1 MAADAGG
8 NAAVHGPPPH
18 RSWRFSRL
26 VVWLS
31 IAVFAALVWRQS
43 FICDDAFIAF
53 RYSKHLAAG
62 EGLRYNLGSQP
73 AVEGF
78 TQLGWVLIIGVVEWL
93 KADPVIW
100 SRVISS
106 SCALM
111 LLLLVLRQARRQ
123 FGSSTL
129 AVAMSA
135 LFFATWPP
143 FLVWSTGGLGTMPF
157 ALAVFA
163 TYYLF
168 LGKAGQPQVL
178 AGSCCAVAAMTLR
191 ADGLYWVGS
200 MAGLLF
206 LQGLA
211 NSDARRKLL
220 RAAFLAALTCAVFLG
235 LSTLWRWITF
245 GDWVPNTARVKVA
258 ISSMSLQRG
267 LDYLATHFLSVP
279 ASFVVF
285 ALGTWYAVRSKQPAL
300 LSISFLVAITFL
312 YGILVGG
319 DFMTTA
325 RFFVP
330 AGAFLALMAG
340 EVTARVL
347 GHDKARPVDTPDH
360 ASPADAVGAAP
371 VCAALL
377 LVGLNLPAAF
387 NLHIAPLGWRK
398 KFHHH
403 WRQPYQS
410 EYDTWVGMRTR
421 AKSWARLGRALGL
434 HTRAG
439 ESLVRSTIGGVGYY
453 SDLIIY
459 DQYGLVNR
467 DVAASAPEI
476 LRLGTPGHDYKAPVE
491 LFDKY
496 NPTYSYAYLHPK
508 NSKAAQGGQQPYK
521 QVIPLLKS
529 DGFPPGLVL
538 VLYRRFDASGRPTAI
553 RKQRGS
559 RHAPGD

>member
-1 MAADAGG
+1 M
-8 NAAVHGPPPH
+8 
-18 RSWRFSRL
+18 
-26 VVWLS
+26 VWLS
-31 IAVFAALVWRQS
+31 IALFAALVWRQS
-43 FICDDAFIAF
+43 FVCDDAFIAF
-53 RYSKHLAAG
+53 RYSKHFAAG
-62 EGLRYNLGSQP
+62 EGLRYNLGPQP

-78 TQLGWVLIIGVVEWL
+78 TQLGWVLIIAVVEWL
-93 KADPVIW
+93 NGDPVIW

-106 SCALM
+106 SCALV
-111 LLLLVLRQARRQ
+111 LLLSMLRQARRQ

-135 LFFATWPP
+135 LFLATWPP

-163 TYYLF
+163 TYCLL

-178 AGSCCAVAAMTLR
+178 AGSSCAVIAMTLR

-200 MAGLLF
+200 MVGLLF
-206 LQGLA
+206 LQGLL
-211 NSDARRKLL
+211 NLSARLKLL
-220 RAAFLAALTCAVFLG
+220 RAAFLTALTCALFLG
-235 LSTLWRWITF
+235 LSTWWRWITF

-267 LDYLATHFLSVP
+267 LDYLLTHFLSVP

-285 ALGTWYAVRSKQPAL
+285 VLGTWYALRNKQPAL

-330 AGAFLALMAG
+330 AGAFLALLAG

-347 GHDKARPVDTPDH
+347 GQNH
-360 ASPADAVGAAP
+360 APQVSHPHKNSRSIPTGAAP
-371 VCAALL
+371 LFAILL

-387 NLHIAPLGWRK
+387 NHHLTPLDWRK

-403 WRQPYQS
+403 WRQSYQS
-410 EYDTWVGMRTR
+410 EYDTWAGMRDR

-434 HTRAG
+434 HTKAG

-467 DVAASAPEI
+467 DVATSAPEI
-476 LRLGTPGHDYKAPVE
+476 ERLGTPGHDYKAPVQ

-496 NPTYSYAYLHPK
+496 KPTYSYAYIHPK
-508 NSKAAQGGQQPYK
+508 SSNAARGGDPQYK

-538 VLYRRFDASGRPTAI
+538 VLYRRFDASGRPTAL

-559 RHAPGD
+559 QHAPGD